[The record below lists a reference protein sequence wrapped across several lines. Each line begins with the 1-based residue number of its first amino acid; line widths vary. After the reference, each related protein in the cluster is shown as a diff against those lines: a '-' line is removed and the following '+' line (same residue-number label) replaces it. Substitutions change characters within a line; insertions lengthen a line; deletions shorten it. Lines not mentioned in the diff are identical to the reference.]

1 MCRAPPPPGLSEQ
14 ESERCRPPPSD
25 GRRPTGASGP
35 GARPPRTAHAYPVP
49 GHRWGPGA
57 RPWETRVPW
66 VTRVTPWASHT
77 CRVAVDPR
85 TVWGGRRP
93 GTGGKP
99 GVTDPPERLRGPR
112 PADTAAPIPQTA
124 EGHAG
129 RTSRGFRA
137 GGSRCISCRNVNA
150 SDIHGIH
157 RESIRP
163 PMGRA
168 ARTRPSQGP
177 VHARYVLP
185 TTLSSR
191 NTVSITVTH

>member
-14 ESERCRPPPSD
+14 ESERCRPPPSN

-57 RPWETRVPW
+57 RPSETRAPW
-66 VTRVTPWASHT
+66 LRRVTPCTSHT

-85 TVWGGRRP
+85 TVWGGPPRHRREARRNGLPRTSPRAAP
-93 GTGGKP
+93 GRHSRA
-99 GVTDPPERLRGPR
+99 D
-112 PADTAAPIPQTA
+112 PADGRGAR
-124 EGHAG
+124 G

-137 GGSRCISCRNVNA
+137 GGSRCVSCRNVNA

-157 RESIRP
+157 RENIRP

-185 TTLSSR
+185 ATLSSR

>member
-57 RPWETRVPW
+57 RPSETRAPW
-66 VTRVTPWASHT
+66 VTRVTPCTSHT

-85 TVWGGRRP
+85 TVWGGPPRHRREARRN
-93 GTGGKP
+93 G
-99 GVTDPPERLRGPR
+99 PPRTSPR
-112 PADTAAPIPQTA
+112 AAPGRHSRADPA
-124 EGHAG
+124 HGRGARG

-137 GGSRCISCRNVNA
+137 GGSRCVSCRNVNA

-157 RESIRP
+157 RENIRP

-185 TTLSSR
+185 ATLSSR